1 MLNLVK
7 HIYNMG
13 FVGAKSTK
21 GFIFPIFRKY
31 PKYIKG
37 SWIQWTL
44 MQDVHGNRG
53 IECLYLNNK
62 NPSGTLI
69 FSNFINNEYPTSWID
84 ILNIQDDKARNC
96 KDAVVNRV
104 YCQPYYRRKKINIS
118 LAILGYTVWW
128 AKYNVRVR
136 QGLSASKAASN
147 MQKQSAKLI
156 LALKFKRSKNK
167 KNENVVL
174 GESKEIILEQDLEHF
189 KDPILPATWHSLR
202 PYEKTPNEILE
213 K

>member
-1 MLNLVK
+1 
-7 HIYNMG
+7 MG

-21 GFIFPIFRKY
+21 GFIFPVFRKY

-44 MQDVHGNRG
+44 MQDIHGNRG

-69 FSNFINNEYPTSWID
+69 FSNFINNDYPTSWID
-84 ILNIQDDKARNC
+84 ILNIQDDKEKNC

-104 YCQPYYRRKKINIS
+104 YCQPFYRRKKINIS

-156 LALKFKRSKNK
+156 LALKFFFITIKYMSMVMLQFLKD
-167 KNENVVL
+167 
-174 GESKEIILEQDLEHF
+174 IIL
-189 KDPILPATWHSLR
+189 
-202 PYEKTPNEILE
+202 
-213 K
+213 